1 MGQAGSHSDGSVT
14 PAPIAPNAIYF
25 IAKEAIGKAVGLNCS
40 VAKTLALVGKN
51 ASAHAKSGSAVF
63 TACRFHFDSCSRLLH
78 KRKSPFFLETQAGAL
93 VRIRW
98 SNALSAAVAPAP
110 AAMMICL

>member
-1 MGQAGSHSDGSVT
+1 MGRAGFHSDGPVT
-14 PAPIAPNAIYF
+14 PALVAPNAIDL
-25 IAKEAIGKAVGLNCS
+25 IAPEAFSKALGLNRS
-40 VAKTLALVGKN
+40 VAETLALVGKN

-78 KRKSPFFLETQAGAL
+78 KRQRPFFLENQAGAL

-110 AAMMICL
+110 AAM